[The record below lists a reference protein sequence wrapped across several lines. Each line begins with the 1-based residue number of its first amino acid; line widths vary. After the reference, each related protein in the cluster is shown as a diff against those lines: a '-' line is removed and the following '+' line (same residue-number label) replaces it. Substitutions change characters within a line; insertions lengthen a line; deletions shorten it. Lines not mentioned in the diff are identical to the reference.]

1 MVNKTILIS
10 VLVIVMLA
18 LSAAGAWA
26 DERADMPLSGSDV
39 KWIQPPDMKYGVNLQ
54 STEEEPIVADD
65 WRCEDPRPVTDV
77 HFWGSYIGWETN
89 SETPQLRPP
98 GVKGFI
104 IRIYENVPAM
114 VGTQR
119 YSHPGE
125 LLYEE
130 TVGEF
135 EVKYVAAILLPDE
148 TYEHKFYY
156 SMDLPEPFKQT
167 EGTIYWISIAAIM
180 PDRYEYPWGWET
192 STRHWND
199 DACRHWFYND
209 YWAEI
214 LPSQLPS
221 WYQEQYETVDMA
233 FELTVGSES
242 PPIKWQQRPDMV
254 HGINVI
260 SLVDGD
266 GDDNLKSMTVADDWL
281 CLDGSPVTDLH
292 FWGSYPGWYPDKIPR
307 DPDTPPGIQ
316 EFRIRIYSDVPAV
329 RGGFSHPG
337 KLLYEVRVDDF
348 TETYVDSIL
357 SPWEKYEHKYRY
369 DMDLPRSF
377 SQEQGTVY
385 WLSIAAV
392 TLNHAYP
399 WGWESSM
406 DRWNDF
412 AVQGWYADP
421 DNSEWDLIYH
431 PWTERHIDMA
441 FELTTGEG
449 PIKWLQFPDMAD
461 GVNILSLP
469 EDPVVADDWL
479 CTDGKPI
486 TEVHFW
492 GSYLSREE
500 DKHWEQDNPGS
511 PERPLPPPPG
521 VLEFKFSFHKDIP
534 AGTDLEMP
542 WSHPGEL
549 LHKVWM
555 APDEVKE
562 RYWDSIPHTGVDGN
576 IWWEHKFYYVARL
589 KEPFEQEKGTIY
601 WLDIGAKPVED
612 EWYWGWETSVRH
624 WNDNAVR
631 GWEDGNWWEC
641 LGAATIDFE
650 DLPLGDEYEVGDT
663 FTTSGIPV
671 NVEPFQWSNGIW
683 TSNGYTKVVNG
694 GHAGGAGNE
703 MVVNNVNLDFGFGTP
718 IESFSL
724 LFGEYGGNLNIEVN
738 GDLRNFEN
746 LDGID
751 GLTIGGVGVSVIGG
765 SGGDKGHLIL
775 TGAIEQFAIGG
786 QEFYIDD
793 VSFAKRVDM
802 AFALMA
808 ETETAG
814 MDLGDAPD
822 STNSFSAPM
831 TAYPGVAAVPANF
844 PTVYEAGSPPHGPI
858 HRQPKALAF
867 LGREVTF
874 ENEAD
879 IGPDEDGVNNLDPR
893 NDAPDLDGA
902 DDGVSL
908 PLVLVH
914 CEPNTFDYVV
924 TVVNPLQ
931 RSVCVNVW
939 FDWNRD
945 GDWDDA
951 MSCPAGD
958 LVVPVP
964 EWAVQNQQLDLSG
977 AGEFTFTTP
986 LFMAWLPPQ
995 VGGEPASTWMR
1006 ITLSEQKWDPI
1017 SDVNGAGGYGPA
1029 DGYRYGETEDYY
1041 VEYSQQP
1048 ENTKWVQLPDLTPNG
1063 IDIKVDELRN
1073 IADDFECTSGSLL
1086 TDVHFWGSW
1095 KDDKKGRIRN
1105 IRLSIHSDDPVGL
1118 GGSDKENEFS
1128 KPDKQLW
1135 KCDFGLDEFE
1145 ESLYHTVPRPGEWWW
1160 DPEEEEL
1167 IEGGDTQVWRYDIKI
1182 DPDEAFLQ
1190 KGTPENPVIYWLYI
1204 VVETEYDGYE
1214 FGWKTREWPD
1224 HFMDDAVWDYGSK
1237 LPRIWEELRYP
1248 KGHPYHELE
1257 RNSIDMAFALTFEE
1271 IETLDW
1277 GDAPEGT
1284 AAPGYPTLLVS
1295 NGARHTIVPG
1305 LHLGRTIRISQESS
1319 PGLGDFDANVLGYV
1333 SPYATSLSTAGYYQ
1347 YGTPY
1352 GASFNGPAP
1361 PLTSNRSHLFLA
1373 DTADGL
1379 SLFAV
1384 HDKPV
1389 DGCGGFASMHW
1400 TLAGDTAGVLV
1411 EDDPGETVTVTGG
1424 GTIFDSYHRWDPCCT
1439 DGMAFGSL
1447 DGVWTMIGAMT
1458 GNFTGMG
1465 EWHVHSSD
1473 NSSIAL
1479 SFELNRRVRLDYQR
1493 PIDPDPDG
1501 QPDANAL
1508 GDDNDGND
1516 DENGVVF
1523 NTPLVSGQ
1531 PATVTVTASTQGLLQ
1546 GWIDFNVDRDWTD
1559 PGEQI
1564 FVDQVLVSGPNILN
1578 FIVPATTASGATF
1591 ARFRFSTVRGLSF
1604 EGPAP
1609 DGEVEDHKVTIGC
1622 KPGIDV
1628 EKTVFDP
1635 ETGEWMDAITADVGD
1650 TVRFRF
1656 IIHNDGT
1663 CCDLTDMVVADV
1675 LSESLKYTDN
1685 ATVNGVP
1692 GEPTFIGIISVVWE
1706 FPDLVLEPC
1715 QTITIEFDAE
1725 VVECGIDENIVTVK
1739 AVCVDADV
1747 IVRDEDTATV
1757 MAGKPELEWTWN
1769 STTVEPDYV
1778 QVMMAP
1784 VVADLNGDDIPD
1796 IIFSTFNRSWLAGGI
1811 LRAISGD
1818 GSGEIFSVTDPD
1830 YRVQAG
1836 AEPAVA
1842 DIDGDGKPEIMV
1854 SKNTGEVICFENDG
1868 TFKWISSSTVGRRAI
1883 AVADLDQDG
1892 TPEIIASRTV
1902 FNNDGTVR
1910 WTGTSGTSYASVVA
1924 DLDLDGKPEVVT
1936 GSTAYRYNGT
1946 IYWTSAHGG
1955 MPAIGNFD
1963 SDPYPEIVV
1972 VGGNNVSLKEH
1983 DGTLKWGPVA
1993 MPGGSGNGPPVVADI
2008 DGDGELEIGVGGH
2021 LHYVA
2026 FETNGSIKWM
2036 ADIVDTSSRAAGSSA
2051 FDFDSDGSYEI
2062 VYSDHYYHRIFK
2074 GSDGTV
2080 LFETPGP
2087 SGTLIEQPIIADVD
2101 NDGHVEIV
2109 FAVNNYAFP
2118 GNTGIEVYGN
2128 DECWRAARP
2137 IWNQHTYHITNINDD
2152 ATVPVVETNNWNVF
2166 NNYRVQ
2172 SPHSCGDVNV
2182 TTVDITPPSQDVYS
2196 GPFTVNVT
2204 VNPVESI
2211 TGVQFDLSFNT
2222 SLVSADSV
2230 IEGDL
2235 LSQDGAS
2242 TFFSPGTIDNAAG
2255 TITGVAGA
2263 ITTPGAT
2270 VSSPGVFATIRMTAK
2285 SVEGT
2290 SSLDLSNVIVG
2301 DINGAPVSIMVNDG
2315 TVTITTC
2322 VGDVNGDGTVDVLD
2336 MIRVGQHW
2344 EETGTPGW
2352 IPEDANRDGAINV
2365 LDMIMIG
2372 QHWGPC
2378 QEE

>member
-1 MVNKTILIS
+1 MVNKTMLLS
-10 VLVIVMLA
+10 ATVIIMLA
-18 LSAAGAWA
+18 LSAGGVWA
-26 DERADMPLSGSDV
+26 DVGADMTISGSDV
-39 KWIQPPDMKYGVNLQ
+39 KWSQPPDMKYGVNIQ

-65 WRCEDPRPVTDV
+65 WKCRDPRPLTDI
-77 HFWGSYIGWETN
+77 HFWGSYIGWETKN
-89 SETPQLRPP
+89 EKPQLRTPR
-98 GVKGFI
+98 VEGFV
-104 IRIYENVPAM
+104 IRIYEDVPA
-114 VGTQR
+114 VAGTR
-119 YSHPGE
+119 HYSHPGE
-125 LLYEE
+125 LIYKEKVEKFEE
-130 TVGEF
+130 TS
-135 EVKYVAAILLPDE
+135 VAAILLPDD
-148 TYEHKFYY
+148 TYEHKFHY
-156 SMDLPEPFKQT
+156 SIDLNEPFKQT
-167 EGTIYWISIAAIM
+167 EGTIYWISIAAIL
-180 PDRYEYPWGWET
+180 PGEYKYPWGWET
-192 STRHWND
+192 STHHWND
-199 DACRHWFYND
+199 DACR
-209 YWAEI
+209 YWHHNNYWEEI
-214 LPSQLPS
+214 LPSQLPP
-221 WYQEQYETVDMA
+221 WYQEQHDTVDMA
-233 FELTVGSES
+233 FELTVRSQS

-254 HGINVI
+254 QGTNVI
-260 SLVDGD
+260 SLVDD
-266 GDDNLKSMTVADDWL
+266 YGDDDLKSLTVADDWL

-292 FWGSYPGWYPDKIPR
+292 FWGSYPGWHPDKVPR
-307 DPDTPPGIQ
+307 DPETPPGVK
-316 EFRIRIYSDVPAV
+316 EFRIRIYSDVPTV
-329 RGGFSHPG
+329 IGRDGFSHPG
-337 KLLYEVRVDDF
+337 KLLYESWTGDF
-348 TETYVDSIL
+348 TETYVGSIL
-357 SPWEKYEHKYRY
+357 LPWEQYEHKYRY
-369 DMDLPRSF
+369 DLYLPKSF
-377 SQEQGTVY
+377 PQEQDTIY
-385 WLSIAAV
+385 WLSIAAI
-392 TLNHAYP
+392 TLNHTYP

-412 AVQGWYADP
+412 AVQGWYRDP
-421 DNSEWDLIYH
+421 DNSEWDLIHH
-431 PWTERHIDMA
+431 PQTERHIDMA
-441 FELTTGEG
+441 FELTTGDG

-486 TEVHFW
+486 TEVRFW

-500 DKHWEQDNPGS
+500 DKHWEQENPGP
-511 PERPLPPPPG
+511 PEKPLSQPPG
-521 VLEFKFSFHKDIP
+521 VSEFKFSFHKDIP
-534 AGTDLEMP
+534 AGTDREMP

-549 LHKVWM
+549 LHEVWM
-555 APDEVKE
+555 DPDEVKE
-562 RYWDSIPHTGVDGN
+562 HYWDSIPHTGVDGD

-589 KEPFEQEKGTIY
+589 KEPFKQEKGTIY
-601 WLDIGAKPVED
+601 WLDIGAKPRD
-612 EWYWGWETSVRH
+612 DMWYWGWETSIRH

-631 GWEDGNWWEC
+631 GWKGGNWWEC
-641 LGAATIDFE
+641 LGSTTIDFE
-650 DLPLGDEYEVGDT
+650 DLPPGTKYNVGDAFTTPSIPVTVKQFQGGDEG
-663 FTTSGIPV
+663 
-671 NVEPFQWSNGIW
+671 W
-683 TSNGYTKVVNG
+683 TSDGYTQIENSG
-694 GHAGGAGNE
+694 QAGGSGNE
-703 MVVNNVNLDFGFGTP
+703 MVVNNVNLDFDFDFGTP
-718 IESFSL
+718 KKSLSL
-724 LFGEYGGNLNIEVN
+724 LFGEYGGNSNIRINE
-738 GDLRNFEN
+738 DLRNFN
-746 LDGID
+746 SFADIN
-751 GLTIGGVGVSVIGG
+751 GLMIGGVHVTVIDH
-765 SGGDKGHLIL
+765 GDNTGIL
-775 TGAIEQFAIGG
+775 TLTGTTEQFAIGG
-786 QEFYIDD
+786 QEFWIDN
-793 VSFAKRVDM
+793 VKLVKRVDM
-802 AFALMA
+802 AFALTT
-808 ETETAG
+808 ETEAAEH
-814 MDLGDAPD
+814 DLGDAPD
-822 STNSFSAPM
+822 TTNSHIAPM
-831 TAYPGVAAVPANF
+831 TAYPGVPANF
-844 PTVYEAGSPPHGPI
+844 PTIYQAGSPPHGPI

-867 LGREVTF
+867 LGRSVTL
-874 ENEAD
+874 EDEAD
-879 IGPDEDGVNNLDPR
+879 TGLDEDGVNNLNPPNNAANRDK
-893 NDAPDLDGA
+893 A
-902 DDGVSL
+902 DDGVNM
-908 PLVLVH
+908 PLTLVH
-914 CEPNTFDYVV
+914 CKPNTFDYVV
-924 TVVNPLQ
+924 TVVDPLQ
-931 RSVCVNVW
+931 RSVNVNVW

-945 GDWDDA
+945 GDWNDV
-951 MSCPAGD
+951 MSCSAMDPVA
-958 LVVPVP
+958 PVP
-964 EWAVQNQQLDLSG
+964 EWAVQNQQLQLNG
-977 AGEFTFTTP
+977 TGTFTFTTP
-986 LFMAWLPPQ
+986 RFMAWLSPTDK
-995 VGGEPASTWMR
+995 VAPAATWMR

-1017 SDVNGAGGYGPA
+1017 SDVNGAGGSGPA
-1029 DGYRYGETEDYY
+1029 DGYQYGETEDYY
-1041 VEYSQQP
+1041 VQYSQPQP
-1048 ENTKWVQLPDLTPNG
+1048 NTKWVQLPDLTQNG
-1063 IDIKVDELRN
+1063 IDIKVDELHN
-1073 IADDFECTSGSLL
+1073 IADDFECTSQSLL

-1095 KDDKKGRIRN
+1095 KDDRKGRIEN
-1105 IRLSIHSDDPVGL
+1105 IRLSIHSDDPVGI
-1118 GGSDKENEFS
+1118 GGTDSDNKFS

-1135 KCDFGLDEFE
+1135 SHDFGPEEFRE
-1145 ESLYHTVPRPGEWWW
+1145 LLYHTVPDHGEWWW
-1160 DPEEEEL
+1160 DPASREGA
-1167 IEGGDTQVWRYDIKI
+1167 IPGGDTQVWRYDIKI
-1182 DPDEAFLQ
+1182 DSDEAFLQ
-1190 KGTPENPVIYWLYI
+1190 RGTPEKPVIYWLYI
-1204 VVETEYDGYE
+1204 VVETDEECE
-1214 FGWKTREWPD
+1214 FGWKTREWSD
-1224 HFMDDAVWDYGSK
+1224 HFMDDAVWDYGSE
-1237 LPRIWEELRYP
+1237 LPRLWKELRYP
-1248 KGHPYHELE
+1248 KGHPYHGLE
-1257 RNSIDMAFALTFEE
+1257 RDSIDMAFMLTFEGV
-1271 IETLDW
+1271 DW

-1284 AAPGYPTLLVS
+1284 VAPGYPTLLGS

-1305 LHLGRTIRISQESS
+1305 FYLGRTIRISQESS
-1319 PGLGDFDANVLGYV
+1319 PGAGDFDANVLGYV

-1379 SLFAV
+1379 SLFTV

-1389 DGCGGFASMHW
+1389 DGCGGFASTHW

-1411 EDDPGETVTVTGG
+1411 EDDPGETVTVSGG
-1424 GTIFDSYHRWDPCCT
+1424 GTIFDSYHRWDSCCT
-1439 DGMAFGSL
+1439 DGMALGSL
-1447 DGVWTMIGAMT
+1447 DGAWTMIGAMT
-1458 GNFTGMG
+1458 GNFTGMS

-1473 NSSIAL
+1473 NSSIVL
-1479 SFELNRRVRLDYQR
+1479 SFELNRRVRLDYHDA
-1493 PIDPDPDG
+1493 IDPEPDG

-1523 NTPLVSGQ
+1523 NTPLVAGK

-1546 GWIDFNVDRDWTD
+1546 GWIDFNADRDWAD
-1559 PGEQI
+1559 SSEQI
-1564 FVDQVLVSGPNILN
+1564 FVDQVLVSGPNTLN
-1578 FIVPATTASGATF
+1578 FIVPATTVSGATF
-1591 ARFRFSTVRGLSF
+1591 ARFRFSMVRGLSF

-1609 DGEVEDHKVTIGC
+1609 DGEVEDYRVTIGC

-1656 IIHNDGT
+1656 TIHNDGT
-1663 CCDLTDMVVADV
+1663 CCDLTDIVVADK
-1675 LSESLKYTDN
+1675 LSESLKYRDN
-1685 ATVNGVP
+1685 ATVNGMP
-1692 GEPTFIGIISVVWE
+1692 GKPTFIGIISVVWE

-1778 QVMMAP
+1778 QVMMSP

-1854 SKNTGEVICFENDG
+1854 SKNTSEIICFEHDG
-1868 TFKWISSSTVGRRAI
+1868 TFKWLSSSTVGRCAI
-1883 AVADLDQDG
+1883 AVANLDQDG
-1892 TPEIIASRTV
+1892 TPEIIAGRTV

-1910 WTGTSGTSYASVVA
+1910 WTGTSGSSYASVVA

-1946 IYWTSAHGG
+1946 IYWTSAYGG

-1993 MPGGSGNGPPVVADI
+1993 MPDGGGNGPPVVADI
-2008 DGDGELEIGVGGH
+2008 DGDGELEIGVGGR

-2036 ADIVDTSSRAAGSSA
+2036 ADIVDISSRAAGSSA
-2051 FDFDSDGSYEI
+2051 FDFDSDGSCEI
-2062 VYSDHYYHRIFK
+2062 VYSDHQYHHIFK
-2074 GSDGTV
+2074 GSDETV
-2080 LFETPGP
+2080 LFKTPGP

-2109 FAVNNYAFP
+2109 FAVNNYGIP

-2152 ATVPVVETNNWNVF
+2152 ATVPVVETNNWDVF

-2172 SPHSCGDVNV
+2172 SPHSCGEVNV

-2235 LSQDGAS
+2235 LSQNGAS
-2242 TFFSPGTIDNAAG
+2242 AFFSPGTIDNAAG
-2255 TITGVAGA
+2255 TITSVAGA

-2301 DINGAPVSIMVNDG
+2301 DINGDPVSIMVNDG

-2322 VGDVNGDGTVDVLD
+2322 IGDVNGDGTVDVLD

-2344 EETGTPGW
+2344 EETGTSGW
-2352 IPEDANRDGAINV
+2352 IPEDVNRDGVINV
-2365 LDMIMIG
+2365 LDMIIIG

-2378 QEE
+2378 QEA